1 MPGSTDSGL
10 GGEALKKHFLDH
22 QLLWICSVL
31 AIWQGL
37 NIFVLATT
45 QIMDA
50 QKHGIKMPAWQ
61 ALTLEA
67 SSVLTIL
74 ALVLALVKIMGVRF
88 DASSL
93 KQKLLMHLGLSVA
106 FSGLHILGMTA
117 IRELVFRL
125 MGASYS
131 LGDWGQA
138 FIYEYRKDLM
148 TYITIV
154 LVIYA
159 YRLLIRRLLGEAKY
173 VQLGESEQDQSP
185 PDRLLVK
192 KLGKE
197 FLISVEDIDWVAASG
212 NYANLHVHE
221 RVYPMRITMNR
232 IVALLPANQFFR
244 IHRSTIVNL
253 HRVAHIE
260 AQDSGDH
267 LVTLTNGKKLGFSRR
282 YRENFKE
289 ALAAQGRPK

>member
-10 GGEALKKHFLDH
+10 AGEALTKHFLDH
-22 QLLWICSVL
+22 QLLWICCLL

-50 QKHGIKMPAWQ
+50 QKHGVEMPAWH
-61 ALTLEA
+61 AVTLEA
-67 SSVLTIL
+67 SSVFTIL
-74 ALVLALVKIMGVRF
+74 ALALVLVKIMG
-88 DASSL
+88 
-93 KQKLLMHLGLSVA
+93 
-106 FSGLHILGMTA
+106 
-117 IRELVFRL
+117 
-125 MGASYS
+125 ASYA
-131 LGDWGQA
+131 LGDWGHA

-159 YRLLIRRLLGEAKY
+159 YRLLVRRLLGEAKY

-197 FLISVEDIDWVAASG
+197 FLISVEEIDWVAASG
-212 NYANLHVHE
+212 NYANLHVQE

-232 IVALLPANQFFR
+232 IATLLPANQFFR

-253 HRVAHIE
+253 QRVAHIE

-267 LVTLTNGKKLGFSRR
+267 LVTLTNGKELGFSRR

-289 ALAAQGRPK
+289 ALAAQGRPQQNPAG

>member
-1 MPGSTDSGL
+1 MPDSSDSGDR
-10 GGEALKKHFLDH
+10 GEALKKHFLDH
-22 QLLWICSVL
+22 QLLWVCGVL

-50 QKHGIKMPAWQ
+50 QKHGLEMATWK

-67 SSVLTIL
+67 SSVFM
-74 ALVLALVKIMGVRF
+74 VLALVPPLMKILGPRF
-88 DASSL
+88 DASGL
-93 KQKLLMHLGLSVA
+93 KQKILMHLGLSVA
-106 FSGLHILGMTA
+106 FSCLHILGMTA
-117 IRELVFRL
+117 IRNLGFRL
-125 MGASYS
+125 MGESYYF
-131 LGDWGQA
+131 GEWGQVLM
-138 FIYEYRKDLM
+138 YEYRKDLM

-173 VQLGESEQDQSP
+173 VQLGESDQDQSP
-185 PDRLLVK
+185 PERLLVK

-197 FLISVEDIDWVAASG
+197 FLISTEDIDWVAASG
-212 NYANLHVHE
+212 NYANLHVRE

-232 IVALLPANQFFR
+232 IQALLPASQFSR

-253 HRVAHIE
+253 QRVAHIE
-260 AQDSGDH
+260 PQDSGDH
-267 LVTLTNGKKLGFSRR
+267 LVTLTSGKELAFSRR
-282 YRENFKE
+282 YREPFKE
-289 ALAAQGRPK
+289 ALAAQGKPN

>member
-1 MPGSTDSGL
+1 MPGSTDSGV

-22 QLLWICSVL
+22 QLLWVCGIL

-50 QKHGIKMPAWQ
+50 QKHGVEMATWKAF
-61 ALTLEA
+61 TLEA
-67 SSVLTIL
+67 SSVFM
-74 ALVLALVKIMGVRF
+74 VLALVPALMKILGTRF

-93 KQKLLMHLGLSVA
+93 KQKLSMHLALSVA
-106 FSGLHILGMTA
+106 FSSLHILGMTA
-117 IRELVFRL
+117 IRKLSYRL
-125 MGASYS
+125 MGEFYYF
-131 LGDWGQA
+131 GDWGQA
-138 FIYEYRKDLM
+138 LMYEYRKDLM

-173 VQLGESEQDQSP
+173 VQLGESDQDQSP

-197 FLISVEDIDWVAASG
+197 FLISVEDIDWIAASG
-212 NYANLHVHE
+212 NYANLHVQE

-232 IVALLPANQFFR
+232 IQALLPANQFFR

-253 HRVAHIE
+253 QRVAHIE

-267 LVTLTNGKKLGFSRR
+267 LVTLTGGKELNFSRR
-282 YRENFKE
+282 YREHFKE
-289 ALAAQGRPK
+289 ALAAQGRPH